1 MSINSLLNVV
11 IVVPLYKCG
20 DGTGLGAGREKRG
33 TTLVA
38 AVMEICKSQHLD
50 SSCVAFAPSFRC
62 HLQSS
67 YRHSFVRLE
76 EVRPSSSSFIIRL
89 SRLLAVVVTGGPGHD
104 VKLCPEEKLKQKKR
118 RMEGEG
124 CSVRMWTLSSALRWR
139 TTWQTA

>member
-1 MSINSLLNVV
+1 MVPSSCHKYSLLNVV

-20 DGTGLGAGREKRG
+20 DGTGLGAGREKRV

-38 AVMEICKSQHLD
+38 AVIEICKSQLLD

-104 VKLCPEEKLKQKKR
+104 VKLCPEEKLKQKK
-118 RMEGEG
+118 EGWK
-124 CSVRMWTLSSALRWR
+124 VKA
-139 TTWQTA
+139 AV

>member
-1 MSINSLLNVV
+1 MARNWEQE
-11 IVVPLYKCG
+11 
-20 DGTGLGAGREKRG
+20 EKASYNIG
-33 TTLVA
+33 GSGNGNCCTL
-38 AVMEICKSQHLD
+38 QLLD

-104 VKLCPEEKLKQKKR
+104 VKLCPENLKKKR
-118 RMEGEG
+118 KKKDGR
-124 CSVRMWTLSSALRWR
+124 
-139 TTWQTA
+139 